1 MVTVST
7 MKFSTTKTDIQ
18 VSLQKLSKIT
28 PTRSTIP
35 ILSNV
40 LITTDNGSIIMR
52 ATDLEQTMILT
63 IPASIEKEGSSVI
76 PVDTLLNIANELPD
90 GRITLSVDK
99 KLNISIK
106 SETGDYDLKG
116 MSPEEF
122 PAPPELD
129 KQSPVIFS
137 SELLKLIFKL
147 TSFAISNDDLKPAL
161 TGVLFHFDQTSLTTV
176 STDGH
181 RLARYK
187 IQDFDSGG
195 FSGDIIIPKKFL
207 TLSKHLIGQT
217 ETVEMQVA
225 GRYDHFDD
233 FGSTFNPKI
242 GISYRPTDALML
254 RAGWSTSFRAPSL
267 TQAGVKLRTTTS
279 TFDCGAN
286 QAVADLYCE
295 GDGTQVTVNSLELG
309 NSQLNA
315 EESESISLGLN
326 IMKFHSSVLLQNG
339 AQGRN

>member
-106 SETGDYDLKG
+106 SETGDYDLKVCHQK
-116 MSPEEF
+116 SFLHPLNWINK
-122 PAPPELD
+122 AP
-129 KQSPVIFS
+129 
-137 SELLKLIFKL
+137 
-147 TSFAISNDDLKPAL
+147 
-161 TGVLFHFDQTSLTTV
+161 
-176 STDGH
+176 
-181 RLARYK
+181 
-187 IQDFDSGG
+187 
-195 FSGDIIIPKKFL
+195 
-207 TLSKHLIGQT
+207 
-217 ETVEMQVA
+217 
-225 GRYDHFDD
+225 
-233 FGSTFNPKI
+233 
-242 GISYRPTDALML
+242 
-254 RAGWSTSFRAPSL
+254 
-267 TQAGVKLRTTTS
+267 
-279 TFDCGAN
+279 
-286 QAVADLYCE
+286 
-295 GDGTQVTVNSLELG
+295 
-309 NSQLNA
+309 
-315 EESESISLGLN
+315 
-326 IMKFHSSVLLQNG
+326 
-339 AQGRN
+339 